1 MKLMRCPL
9 NGRRNI
15 SEFRYGGE
23 VVPHPDASACTD
35 AQWADYVFM
44 EENSAGMVREWWCH
58 VASGYW
64 FIAERN
70 TVTDEIERTYPS
82 EELSGAE
89 LSRTE
94 QQADDKGERQN
105 RERQK

>member
-1 MKLMRCPL
+1 
-9 NGRRNI
+9 
-15 SEFRYGGE
+15 
-23 VVPHPDASACTD
+23 VPHPDASACTD

-94 QQADDKGERQN
+94 QQADDKGEQQN
-105 RERQK
+105 REHQK

>member
-9 NGRRNI
+9 NGLRNI
-15 SEFRYGGE
+15 SEFRHGGE
-23 VVPHPDASACTD
+23 VVPHPDASACSD

-44 EENSAGMVREWWCH
+44 EENTAGVVREWWCH

-70 TVTDEIERTYPS
+70 TVTDEIERTYAS
-82 EELSGAE
+82 EELSKAELSGAE
-89 LSRTE
+89 LSKSD
-94 QQADDKGERQN
+94 QQADEQGGQ
-105 RERQK
+105 QK